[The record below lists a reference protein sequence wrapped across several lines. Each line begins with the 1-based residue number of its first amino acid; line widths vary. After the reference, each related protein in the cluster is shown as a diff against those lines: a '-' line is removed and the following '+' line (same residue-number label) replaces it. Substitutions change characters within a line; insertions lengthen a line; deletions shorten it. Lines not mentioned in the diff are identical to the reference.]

1 MCRGKE
7 DVHNLVLFA
16 CLSIHSVGWV
26 RGRERASRVCRRVE
40 RVDSVFACSM
50 CARERERITCER
62 WAHWEE
68 ALVVGGAAVGRVVGA
83 RDDEGAGR
91 CRERARASS
100 PRERCGVAPA
110 QLWRRDRRRP
120 ALFVEK
126 ILDLDD
132 LVVFMHRHPRVALAI
147 CKNEHRILRL
157 TRCEDALAARVR
169 VRQREAQG

>member
-1 MCRGKE
+1 MWIRFLR
-7 DVHNLVLFA
+7 VA
-16 CLSIHSVGWV
+16 CVRE
-26 RGRERASRVCRRVE
+26 RGRERE
-40 RVDSVFACSM
+40 LGGGGGGG
-50 CARERERITCER
+50 RERITCER